1 MPLTPRSAGFRL
13 QLDARQAGLGRHIS
27 LHTLRHSIA
36 VHYLQ
41 GGAPVSFVQALLGHA
56 SLATTGIYLQLTD
69 PMAQEITQRTETALE
84 PPQRAEATLCELLC
98 EFRALYQV
106 GTAELD
112 AYVEEVLLWLAG

>member
-1 MPLTPRSAGFRL
+1 MPLTPRNAGYRL
-13 QLDARQAGLGRHIS
+13 PHCARQAGLGRHIS

-84 PPQRAEATLCELLC
+84 PPQRAEATLCE
-98 EFRALYQV
+98 FRALYQV

>member
-1 MPLTPRSAGFRL
+1 MTPRNVGYRL
-13 QLDARQAGLGRHIS
+13 QHCARQAGLGRHIS
-27 LHTLRHSIA
+27 PHTLGHSIA

-69 PMAQEITQRTETALE
+69 TMAQEIMLRTETALE
-84 PPQRAEATLCELLC
+84 PPQRIEATLG

-106 GTAELD
+106 GTPDLD
-112 AYVEEVLLWLAG
+112 AYVEEVLLWLIG